1 MRFVIFCPCT
11 DKIYQQRL
19 KNKNTP
25 LGEVDG
31 HTKGKAASRN
41 IVSADIAIIIF
52 ECSGSVPLG
61 CALSGAIVR
70 LALKYN
76 SDVTLFDITT
86 SLNH

>member
-19 KNKNTP
+19 KNKNRP
-25 LGEVDG
+25 PGEVGG

-52 ECSGSVPLG
+52 RVQCEGPPWLCPL
-61 CALSGAIVR
+61 R
-70 LALKYN
+70 
-76 SDVTLFDITT
+76 SDRPARTQV
-86 SLNH
+86 